1 MKKWIA
7 FLLILTSVLMLAGC
21 RKEEIYGDFKYIN
34 YEDECYI
41 VGLTEEGMQ
50 KETLIVPETIA
61 GLPITALDKRTFGP
75 HPQWE
80 SEKLKR
86 IYVFKNL
93 FVCKDTFL
101 GCPNLNSAFILN
113 VNIGE
118 KIGGGI
124 IGEIAGMPGR
134 VFATYIFQE
143 RYYENDYTNYDVY
156 PANITYYYNYDN
168 APNGGCYWLDN
179 LENGEKITEIPQEPE
194 REGYIFTGWYK
205 EPECVNAW
213 NFGRDTIIAGEDE
226 YIENALYAQWIP
238 Q

>member
-7 FLLILTSVLMLAGC
+7 FLLILASVLMLAGC

-34 YEDECYI
+34 YENVCYI

-61 GLPITALDKRTFGP
+61 GLPVTGLDKRTLGP

-80 SEKLKR
+80 SESLR
-86 IYVFKNL
+86 QIYLPGNL
-93 FVCKDTFL
+93 YMDPGTFQK
-101 GCPNLNSAFILN
+101 CINLEKAFILKLEEN
-113 VNIGE
+113 YVFGSNSIVDCSRYRFLIFVYIG
-118 KIGGGI
+118 
-124 IGEIAGMPGR
+124 
-134 VFATYIFQE
+134 IF
-143 RYYENDYTNYDVY
+143 ENPRSDIK